1 MTLIQGETNLQGL
14 SSAEAAVRLKQF
26 GTNEIVQQKRSG
38 PLKIFLSKLGNPLL
52 VLMMVIATVTFFLG
66 DKISSVIMLA
76 MVTLSSVLDFLN
88 SFKSQK
94 AVEALV
100 SRVSTKVT
108 VVRNKEKLEID
119 FKLVVP
125 GDIVYLTPGS
135 IIPAD
140 CQIIEA
146 NDFYVNQS
154 SLTGES
160 LPVEKVTKECLEAAR
175 NKPVSLNDYTAFM
188 GTSVISGFAY
198 AEVLVT
204 GANTE
209 YGKIANELNKAE
221 PKTDFEI
228 NITKFSYFIVKI
240 IFYMVSFVMIVY
252 LVKNVDHLT
261 KNVLLEAITF
271 AIAITIGVTP
281 DMLPAI
287 MTLCLSRGSQM
298 MAKKDVIVKHL
309 SSIENFGSMD
319 ILCTDKTGTL
329 TKDHVALLKYLNYK
343 GDEDQQVLEL
353 GHLTS
358 HFHTGMKN
366 PLDDAINEYRDIDVT
381 QFEKIDEIPYDFTR
395 KRSSMVV
402 VNGKKRTLICKGAPE
417 EIFKICTS
425 VNEGGSIKAMT
436 NETKQLIKLFDKLS
450 QDGYRVL
457 AICYKDLPNR
467 ANFTDYA
474 ASVESE
480 MIFSGFLAFLDPPKD
495 DVALTISE
503 LNKLGIEVKI
513 LTGDNHLLAQK
524 ICKDVGINVT
534 GVLTGDDLRKMND
547 IDLAHCVLETTIFA
561 RITPDQKERIILT
574 LKKLGKS
581 IGYMGDGINDA
592 PALKVADVGISVNN
606 AVDIA
611 KETASII
618 LMQKSLESLK
628 DGIIEGRKTFHN
640 TTKYVLMGL
649 SSNFGNMFS
658 MMGAVTFLPFLPMLP
673 TQILFNNFLYDLSQ
687 MTLPSDSVDQD
698 ELLQPAHWDLK
709 FIRNYM
715 IVFGLMSS
723 IFDFLTFWLLYYYY
737 HLGEHQFQTGWLIES
752 FATQVFVIYII
763 RTKKIP
769 FIQSRP
775 SPALVYS
782 TISAV
787 VFVWLIQ
794 FTPLATW
801 LKLEQLP
808 FYIMAIIAGYVVV
821 YLVLVQLVKTVFYK
835 VYAKKRV
842 IKRVLP
848 SQVIAGAPI
857 N

>member
-1 MTLIQGETNLQGL
+1 MTLKQGEDKALSGL
-14 SSAEAAVRLKQF
+14 STTEANIRLKQF
-26 GTNEIVQQKRSG
+26 GTNEIVQQKRNG

-52 VLMMVIATVTFFLG
+52 VLMLIIAAVAFFLG
-66 DKISSVIMLA
+66 ERISSVIMLF
-76 MVTLSSVLDFLN
+76 MVILSSVLDFLN

-94 AVEALV
+94 AVEELV
-100 SRVSTKVT
+100 LRVATKVT
-108 VVRNKEKLEID
+108 VFRDGAKVEID
-119 FKLVVP
+119 SKQIVP
-125 GDIVYLTPGS
+125 GDIIYLTPGS
-135 IIPAD
+135 IVPAD
-140 CQIIEA
+140 CRIIQA
-146 NDFYVNQS
+146 DDFYVNQS

-160 LPVEKVTKECLEAAR
+160 LPVEKSAKKTLEAA
-175 NKPVSLNDYTAFM
+175 KSKTISTNDYTAFM
-188 GTSVISGFAY
+188 GTSVISGLAY
-198 AEVLVT
+198 AETIVT

-209 YGKIANELNKAE
+209 YGKIAKTLNKAE

-228 NITKFSYFIVKI
+228 NITKFSYFIVKV

-252 LVKNVDHLT
+252 LVKNADHLN
-261 KNVLLEAITF
+261 KNILLEAITF

-287 MTLCLSRGSQM
+287 MTLCLARGSQM

-329 TKDHVALLKYLNYK
+329 TKDHIALLKYLNYK
-343 GDEDQQVLEL
+343 GEKDQQVLEL

-358 HFHTGMKN
+358 HFHAGMKN
-366 PLDDAINEYRDIDVT
+366 PLDDAINEYQNIDVAS
-381 QFEKIDEIPYDFTR
+381 FEKIDEIPYDFTR

-425 VNEGGSIKAMT
+425 INEGGA
-436 NETKQLIKLFDKLS
+436 TKPIAGEVKLLEKQFNKLS
-450 QDGYRVL
+450 QEGYRVL

-467 ANFTDYA
+467 ASLSSYA
-474 ASVESE
+474 ANVETD

-495 DVALTISE
+495 DVASTIIE

-524 ICKDVGINVT
+524 ICKDVGIKVS
-534 GVLTGDDLRKMND
+534 GVITGDELRAMND
-547 IDLAHCVLETTIFA
+547 IDLAHRVLETTIFA

-673 TQILFNNFLYDLSQ
+673 TQILFNNLIYDLSQ
-687 MTLPSDSVDQD
+687 MTLPSDSVDED

-775 SPALVYS
+775 SRSLVYS
-782 TISAV
+782 TVAAV
-787 VFVWLIQ
+787 LFVWAIP
-794 FTPLATW
+794 FTPFAAW

-808 FYIMAIIAGYVVV
+808 LYILAIIAGYVIV
-821 YLVLVQLVKTVFYK
+821 YMFLVQLVKTVFYK
-835 VYAKKRV
+835 VYAKKRTIV
-842 IKRVLP
+842 RVLP
-848 SQVIAGAPI
+848 SQVLT
-857 N
+857 